1 LETGLHCNIV
11 FRVDFGDKV
20 GLGHLKRTLVYA
32 KRFENVLYISKSDQQ
47 ELLEYPLITIKNEEE
62 FFTHIQKLQPKEIV
76 VDNYNFLLQDEIRV
90 KKLLPDTKLTVFD
103 DDYREHFCDE
113 IINHN
118 LGVKKERYK
127 DPSKV
132 TIIAPLIAKE
142 FIEVKKRRYNK
153 KGIFVSFGGS
163 DPYNMSLKIVK
174 YLKGQQV
181 DLYTTSQNRDLLR
194 LKRYCFLHRNIKL
207 HIDKNIARGMA
218 QSFFGIITPSTM
230 AYEAIY
236 MDLPFLAIQVAKNQD
251 TLVQYLKQKRYTVLD
266 KRLKR
271 ILWKKN

>member
-1 LETGLHCNIV
+1 LHCNVV
-11 FRVDFGDKV
+11 FRVDFGEKI

-76 VDNYNFLLQDEIRV
+76 VDNYNFSLQDEIQV
-90 KKLLPDTKLTVFD
+90 KKLLPDTKLTIFD
-103 DDYREHFCDE
+103 DDYREHSCDE

-142 FIEVKKRRYNK
+142 FIEAKKRRYSK